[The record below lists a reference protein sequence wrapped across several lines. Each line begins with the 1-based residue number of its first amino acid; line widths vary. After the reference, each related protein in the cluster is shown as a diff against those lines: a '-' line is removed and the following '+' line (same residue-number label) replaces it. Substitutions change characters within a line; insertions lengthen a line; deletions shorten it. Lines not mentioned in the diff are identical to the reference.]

1 MKTKKYILLSL
12 VSFGFAFLTS
22 CSSLQNM
29 PYDDVYYSG
38 DNQGAEPVHQQV
50 TVVNSSPVA
59 SANEAYQQGT
69 VEQVNPNAPATTD
82 TVYEDFTDQSA
93 QRYYDDYASNND
105 CNCDDNSGFSL
116 NLGFGNAFF
125 GSSPWSWN
133 FYGFNTFRPFYSW
146 GYSSWYDPYYYDSY
160 FAYSPVYGWGGYSP
174 YYYYG
179 AYSWMMNPYV
189 YNNNYFYNNYYQ
201 DYGYSLNRRSYQVRR
216 NRFGGTNIPRSVTS
230 GSAYA
235 SSKVKSAR
243 RVSSGK
249 NVSARKR
256 VPVNPA
262 GKNGRAVKSADQS
275 RPSGSMRYQSQ
286 LAREKRMNLSRA
298 ATVNKKSSTPNR
310 NTSVYRRVN
319 STRIA
324 GSRSSGSNIR
334 ISRTN
339 TGSKSRYQKPVSY
352 KQKKSVSRPRYQKPR
367 QYQSLN
373 SRRSN
378 NPKVYYRTN
387 TRRPVLR
394 PSSSLKTSRPAS
406 VNTRNVY
413 RPSRTTTTRHSVYRP
428 VTRQSPRVKVYS
440 RPVRSSSSS
449 NTYSAPSRSY
459 RAPSRTYSA
468 PSRSSS
474 SSSSGSSRSSGS
486 GGVSRTSRTGGGI
499 RR

>member
-38 DNQGAEPVHQQV
+38 DNQGAEPVHQQI
-50 TVVNSSPVA
+50 TVINSSPVA
-59 SANEAYQQGT
+59 SANDAYQQGA
-69 VEQVNPNAPATTD
+69 VEQVNPNAPATAD

-93 QRYYDDYASNND
+93 QKYYDNYASSND
-105 CNCDDNSGFSL
+105 CNCDYNSGFSL

-133 FYGFNTFRPFYSW
+133 FYGFNTFSPFYSW
-146 GYSSWYDPYYYDSY
+146 GYSPWYDPYYYNPY
-160 FAYSPVYGWGGYSP
+160 FAYAPVYGWGGYSP

-179 AYSWMMNPYV
+179 AYNWMMNPYF
-189 YNNNYFYNNYYQ
+189 YNNNYYQ

-216 NRFGGTNIPRSVTS
+216 NRFGGTNIPRSVMS

-235 SSKVKSAR
+235 AAKAKSTH

-249 NVSARKR
+249 SVSARKR
-256 VPVNPA
+256 VPVNPE
-262 GKNGRAVKSADQS
+262 GRNGRVVKSVDQS

-286 LAREKRMNLSRA
+286 LAREKRMNLNRA
-298 ATVNKKSSTPNR
+298 AAVNKKSSAPNR

-324 GSRSSGSNIR
+324 GSQRSGSNIR
-334 ISRTN
+334 VSRAN

-352 KQKKSVSRPRYQKPR
+352 KQKKAVSRPRYQKPR
-367 QYQSLN
+367 QYQSLG

-378 NPKVYYRTN
+378 SPKVYYRTT
-387 TRRPVLR
+387 TRRPTTVR
-394 PSSSLKTSRPAS
+394 SSSLNTSRPAS
-406 VNTRNVY
+406 VNSRNVY
-413 RPSRTTTTRHSVYRP
+413 RPSRTTTTRRSVYRP

-449 NTYSAPSRSY
+449 NTYSSPSRSY
-459 RAPSRTYSA
+459 RAPSRTFSA

-474 SSSSGSSRSSGS
+474 SSSSSSSRSSGS